1 MASIRAALAAAKPD
15 DWQTLFRAAEY
26 AFNNDAPVEAQA
38 WLDQSLKLR
47 QSMSG
52 LWLKARMQ
60 ARAGNKDEARKTAA
74 AALAMAG
81 PNDTDFA
88 GEIKRLSA
96 LW

>member
-1 MASIRAALAAAKPD
+1 M
-15 DWQTLFRAAEY
+15 LFAINENTR
-26 AFNNDAPVEAQA
+26 N
-38 WLDQSLKLR
+38 
-47 QSMSG
+47 

-81 PNDTDFA
+81 PNDADFA
-88 GEIKRLSA
+88 GEINRLSA